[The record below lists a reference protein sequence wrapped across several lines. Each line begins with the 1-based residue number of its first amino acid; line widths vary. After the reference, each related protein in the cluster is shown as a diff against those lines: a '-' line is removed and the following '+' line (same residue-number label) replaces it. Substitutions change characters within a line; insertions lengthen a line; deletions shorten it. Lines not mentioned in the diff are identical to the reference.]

1 MTLDNRFVS
10 ENIGKLATIY
20 SGANPIQNIHKISQA
35 ITDEKYMDDVL
46 NLIVTVTTEITRTTT
61 CSLWLIDKREQPWRV
76 CLKASQGIN
85 ADLFEHRS
93 LALNQGVVGRV
104 ATKKRPVIIADVLK
118 DRSFKEKNMAKKLGL
133 VSMLSVP
140 MVYKKDTLL
149 GVLNCFTP
157 HAHAFSKTEVSLMN
171 TVASKAAI
179 TIFNTEKMVRAGL
192 AKEELDTQ
200 NLLIRAR
207 NVLMKQRKIDADDAS
222 NWIQD
227 CSNTSCRSL
236 RHVAEAI
243 LLITPMA

>member
-1 MTLDNRFVS
+1 MTLENQFVS
-10 ENIGKLATIY
+10 ENICELTTIY
-20 SGANPIQNIHKISQA
+20 SRANPIQNIGKISQA
-35 ITDEKYMDDVL
+35 IADEKYIDDLL
-46 NLIVTVTTEITRTTT
+46 NLIVTVTAAITRTDT
-61 CSLWLIDKREQPWRV
+61 CSLWLADKREKPWKL

-85 ADLFEHRS
+85 TDLFQHRS
-93 LALNQGVVGRV
+93 LALSQGVVGRV
-104 ATKKRPVIIADVLK
+104 ATKKRPVIISDVLK
-118 DRSFKEKNMAKKLGL
+118 NRQFKEKNMAQKSGI

-140 MVYKKDTLL
+140 MIYKKDTLL
-149 GVLNCFTP
+149 GVINCFTT

-171 TVASKAAI
+171 RVADQAAI
-179 TIFNTEKMVRAGL
+179 TIFNTERMVRAGL

-207 NVLMKQRKIDADDAS
+207 KVLMGQRKLSADDAAH
-222 NWIQD
+222 WIQD